1 VLIHLPVAD
10 VNHNMHDRPMRGV
23 MEDMDVHDMKVEPV
37 EGDGEQDI
45 WFFKHKVKAVLL
57 ELLADKRREGC

>member
-1 VLIHLPVAD
+1 
-10 VNHNMHDRPMRGV
+10 

-37 EGDGEQDI
+37 EDDGEQDI